1 MRLGKQPD
9 DPLVGLALSGGGI
22 RSATFGLGVLQALKR
37 LGLFE
42 SLDYVSTVSG
52 GGYIGGW
59 LQAALANKVGA
70 AVLDFPYREPREVR
84 FLRGFSNYLTPRL
97 GLFSGDTWAAVG
109 VSLRNLVLNFAILSL
124 SLAVPLFVPWLL
136 ALLFW
141 MVVAWH
147 GAAGALS
154 CAVVVIAAVALLS
167 LTTLAGAANMARP
180 LASGGWTKG
189 GASATRAVRVYMA
202 AVVPPIVA
210 IGLASPLVWAQGT
223 GASQV
228 VGDLAFVGLGGVAY
242 AGAWLVGLVVGY
254 VGGRPR
260 RAIASPD
267 PMVTGPPTPMAVDS
281 DAVPV
286 PPRAA
291 PPPGDAVGRAVW
303 AGLVLVWT
311 AFLAG
316 MLGTAV
322 WLFGGRVLLGWI
334 AGSEYA
340 WRLALLLVPA
350 GVGSLFLCVTV
361 HLGLAGRFMSEET
374 REWWGRVGG
383 VQLLV
388 ALLLAVVGVISL
400 GEIGR
405 AHV

>member
-1 MRLGKQPD
+1 MSIRVPEAPIPSKAVHDHERRVRLGKQPD

-147 GAAGALS
+147 GAAGAFS
-154 CAVVVIAAVALLS
+154 CAVVVVAAAALLS

-180 LASGGWTKG
+180 LASGGWTKS
-189 GASATRAVRVYMA
+189 GASAMRAVRVYTA
-202 AVVPPIVA
+202 AVLPPIVA

-260 RAIASPD
+260 RH
-267 PMVTGPPTPMAVDS
+267 
-281 DAVPV
+281 
-286 PPRAA
+286 RH
-291 PPPGDAVGRAVW
+291 
-303 AGLVLVWT
+303 
-311 AFLAG
+311 
-316 MLGTAV
+316 
-322 WLFGGRVLLGWI
+322 
-334 AGSEYA
+334 
-340 WRLALLLVPA
+340 
-350 GVGSLFLCVTV
+350 GV
-361 HLGLAGRFMSEET
+361 
-374 REWWGRVGG
+374 
-383 VQLLV
+383 
-388 ALLLAVVGVISL
+388 
-400 GEIGR
+400 
-405 AHV
+405 